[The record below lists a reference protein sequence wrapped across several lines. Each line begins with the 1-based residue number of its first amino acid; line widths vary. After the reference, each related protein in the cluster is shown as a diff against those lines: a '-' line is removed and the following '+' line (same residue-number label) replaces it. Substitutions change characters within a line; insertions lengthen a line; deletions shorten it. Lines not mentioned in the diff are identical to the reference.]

1 MYHEGAEQHDLLGLG
16 ALYVY
21 PSTDLLTCQEVLHDV
36 SETGKEQPWASRK
49 AEAQLVALALWD
61 RATPVAARMHACAD
75 TLWFQRR
82 EDGRLRLR
90 SAHFCRARLCPVCQ
104 WRRSLKSYGQVAA
117 VVAAMQ
123 ADRAAQGLQ
132 PWRWLLVTLTVRNC
146 QGKDLS
152 HTLDLLQAGWGR
164 MSRRKRWQ
172 RAIRGSY
179 RAVEITYNRRSDTY
193 HPHMHILCAVLPSYF
208 SSRDYIPQA
217 DLVTLWR
224 DACGLDY
231 DPSVDMR
238 RATGDA
244 KSIAEVAKYATKAG
258 DYLVPSDWDT
268 TERAIWMLHSHCIKR
283 RFAAWGGIMR
293 EVHHRLGLDDTEDGD
308 LIHLTDPDAGESDA
322 GAWSYAWDWYAGPR
336 LYIRAPE
343 KEGLYNG

>member
-1 MYHEGAEQHDLLGLG
+1 M
-16 ALYVY
+16 
-21 PSTDLLTCQEVLHDV
+21 
-36 SETGKEQPWASRK
+36 
-49 AEAQLVALALWD
+49 
-61 RATPVAARMHACAD
+61 
-75 TLWFQRR
+75 
-82 EDGRLRLR
+82 
-90 SAHFCRARLCPVCQ
+90 SA
-104 WRRSLKSYGQVAA
+104 
-117 VVAAMQ
+117 
-123 ADRAAQGLQ
+123 
-132 PWRWLLVTLTVRNC
+132 
-146 QGKDLS
+146 
-152 HTLDLLQAGWGR
+152 TLDLLQAGWGR

-172 RAIRGSY
+172 RAVRGSY
-179 RAVEITYNRRSDTY
+179 RAIEITYNRKSDTY

-208 SSRDYIPQA
+208 SSRDYIPQTE
-217 DLVTLWR
+217 LVALWR

-258 DYLVPSDWDT
+258 DYIDPSDWDI
-268 TERAIWMLHSHCIKR
+268 TERAIWTLHSHCVKR